1 MGMEYA
7 KAEEAAEFLRQKVRR
22 RPVVGVICGSGLG
35 GFAEQVQKPEVVAT
49 ADIPHFKSS
58 TVVGHAGKL
67 VFGQISGKDI
77 VAVQGRLHTYEGH
90 SVHDTVRVV
99 RVLALLGV
107 KLLVVTNAAGGINQG
122 YKVGDLMVI
131 SDHINLPGMVG
142 VNPLRGPNESEFGG
156 PRFLPTNNAYP
167 HHLRHKFFQIADAA
181 KLQRTVHEGTYMML
195 SGPTYESAA
204 EVRLVARLGGDA
216 VGMSSVPEVIT
227 ALHCNME
234 VLGLSLITNVAIES
248 APRSGREAP
257 TGKKVEEPDHS
268 EVVEVAAAA
277 AKDIE
282 LLVTEFVKQL

>member
-1 MGMEYA
+1 MEHS
-7 KAEEAAEFLRQKVRR
+7 KAQEAAEFLRQKVRC
-22 RPVVGVICGSGLG
+22 RPVIGIICGSGLG
-35 GFAEQVQKPEVVAT
+35 GLAERVQSPEYLPT
-49 ADIPHFKSS
+49 IDIPHLKSS
-58 TVVGHAGKL
+58 TVEGHAGKL
-67 VFGQISGKDI
+67 VFGQIGGKSI
-77 VAVQGRLHTYEGH
+77 VAVQGRIHIYEGY

-99 RVLALLGV
+99 RILALLGV
-107 KLLVVTNAAGGINQG
+107 KVLIVTNAAGGINQS

-156 PRFLPTNNAYP
+156 PRFLPTNNVYP
-167 HHLRHKFFQIADAA
+167 HHLRHIFFQIADSTQ
-181 KLQRTVHEGTYMML
+181 LQRAVHEGTYTML

-204 EVRLVARLGGDA
+204 EVRLVAGLGGDA

-227 ALHCNME
+227 AVHSNME

-248 APRSGREAP
+248 KPRSGRQAP
-257 TGKKVEEPDHS
+257 THEKVEEPDHS

-282 LLVTEFVKQL
+282 RLVMEFIKRL